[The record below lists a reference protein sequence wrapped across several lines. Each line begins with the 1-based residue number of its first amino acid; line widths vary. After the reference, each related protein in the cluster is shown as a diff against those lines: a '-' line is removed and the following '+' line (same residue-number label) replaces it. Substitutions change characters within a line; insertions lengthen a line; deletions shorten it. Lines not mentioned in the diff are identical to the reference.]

1 MAPLDAGT
9 ATVGSG
15 GSGLARWLPIAGW
28 LRGYERGWLL
38 RDGVAGVTVWALMVP
53 EAMAYAGIAGV
64 PVQYG
69 LYAIPLALLGYAI
82 FGSSRELVVGPSASV
97 VALSAAAVGAVAG
110 SRSRPVTPSRSWS
123 GH

>member
-1 MAPLDAGT
+1 
-9 ATVGSG
+9 
-15 GSGLARWLPIAGW
+15 
-28 LRGYERGWLL
+28 
-38 RDGVAGVTVWALMVP
+38 MVP

-97 VALSAAAVGAVAG
+97 VALSAAAVGAVAVAKADPNAYIALTAVLALAVG
-110 SRSRPVTPSRSWS
+110 VIYVLGGLARL
-123 GH
+123 G